1 LAKHAPFDPNFNDP
15 YAASTMTPEL
25 TALTLA
31 SLLQIIQ
38 FALYAIPANLEIGPG
53 YTMSA
58 RDRPPSRPMSER
70 TARLGRAFDNH
81 FQSLILFTIAV
92 AVIQL
97 SAQNSTFTATCAWI
111 YLIARIAYVPA
122 YAMGL
127 RPHRSV
133 IWVIGF
139 LATTLMLI
147 AALL

>member
-1 LAKHAPFDPNFNDP
+1 
-15 YAASTMTPEL
+15 MTPEL

-31 SLLQIIQ
+31 ALLQIGQ
-38 FALYAIPANLEIGPG
+38 FALYAIPANLELGPG

-58 RDRPPSRPMSER
+58 RDRDPTRQLSER

-81 FQSLILFTIAV
+81 FQGLILFAIAV
-92 AVIQL
+92 AVIQM
-97 SAQNSTFTATCAWI
+97 SAQNSGITAACAWI

-122 YAMGL
+122 YALGL

-133 IWVIGF
+133 IWFIG
-139 LATTLMLI
+139 LMATTAMLI